1 MQSQRLKKAISYLLL
16 FVLLGNPLLVAA
28 EGISLA
34 VGADQTNT
42 GLRNTMNGVT
52 VVDIATPS
60 AKGVSHNKFA
70 DFNVPAQGV
79 IFNNS
84 LTPGVS
90 AIGGWVDGNRRLAGG
105 TASLIL
111 AEVTGR
117 NRSELL
123 GFTEIFGDSA
133 EFVLANAN
141 GITCN
146 GCGFINTPRVTL
158 TTGLPQFSDGGL
170 TGFDVR
176 GGDVAFDG
184 QGMNAS
190 NVSQF
195 DIIAGAMSLNAVLYA
210 DKLNIISGNNQVDYQ
225 TGAAALNGQPSDY
238 QFALDA
244 SALGA
249 MYANQIRLIG
259 NGDGL
264 GVRSE
269 GMISATNQLELTAD
283 GELKLKDVITS
294 GALTLQSRQAG
305 LTTTGNVFGQVVDI
319 WAQGQIVNQGLLAA
333 AESLK
338 LQGQGLLQSGDLI
351 AGLGQD
357 GSLLTSGELQI
368 QLSAGLQNSGKILS
382 QSQATIVADS
392 LNNTESGLIQ
402 SRQLSGLGGDW
413 LNMGTVL
420 AEQLAIESDSFG
432 NSGTVQAGRMDWIV
446 QQLNQ
451 SAGWLLQTDA
461 DAAFNFSGQTLS
473 ISGGQV
479 YSAGQTRIN
488 ATLVSN
494 GGSWQLTGQAAIN
507 TDVLQNSGTLYV
519 QSDASFNIKD
529 LNNSGDMLFAAEQ
542 GPVWTGLTQ
551 LNNSGRLQ
559 INARDY
565 SFNLTGALINSGELL
580 HLGEGVFSVSAAQLN
595 NSGSVLSNQQLD
607 LKSDDFINSGTVS
620 AKLLQ
625 MQAATLTNSGEIIAE
640 QLTLSAQRLL
650 NDGGTLVSLSDQA
663 GSMQLSVSD
672 EIRNRKGTIAS
683 NSSEFS
689 LATKLFDNSEGTV
702 RGQTLLSIDAA
713 KLVNNQGSIVAS
725 SVTARTNQL
734 ENDAGTI
741 AATDRVGIYAAE
753 FLNGTGVVQGQRV
766 DLNADRIS
774 TSGVL
779 FGDRLTLTTDELTM
793 TGGQIRAS
801 NLLTLTATQA
811 SISGDSLVQAQNVEL
826 DTSSLMLGRGASLEA
841 TALSLKAT
849 DISNRGD
856 IKVAGEEFNL
866 QVRDLTN
873 FGTIQ
878 SQALRSTIQ
887 ADSFSNYGQL
897 LQFGG
902 GPMDLNVAGELLNA
916 GTIQVDGDL
925 RMNAWALHNQSGSI
939 AAKGRVQI
947 QANELKNQPD
957 ALISGQSLTIHAGTI
972 ENQGAMATQRLELKA
987 NSLSNSGL
995 MSALAASLSAT
1006 SFQNSGQ
1013 LLLTGS
1019 TQDSQITS
1027 SNILNSGLIYT
1038 QNNNFV
1044 LNTDWLNN
1052 SGGQFIQSGGGSAQL
1067 DIGEIS
1073 SNFGGTIALNA
1084 PLSLQMDRLNNENGV
1099 IQASE
1104 LSVAVGELNNKNGKL
1119 IATSDL
1125 AELLVDVK
1133 GDWNNESGQ
1142 LLSAAKTTTLNALNL
1157 LNAGGTIQMQGVG
1170 VLDVA
1175 TLNNLNAGV
1184 IQAGGA
1190 LTLATG
1196 SLQNS
1201 GAIQGDTVRLSATT
1215 LENSGLI
1222 AATGSAGSGL
1232 SIEAEQLLNQ
1242 GRIVSEGTELNLAAR
1257 LINSSGTMLHY
1268 GPGIFSVEALEVRNS
1283 GQMASAGALQL
1294 TSSELQNSGQLLAA
1308 GQLQIDTEL
1317 FNSSGKVQAR
1327 DVLVHSNSLTNSGDL
1342 LASRN
1347 MLLGAAGITNAGR
1360 IEAERLELQSS
1371 WLENSGS
1378 VESFGKQQQ
1387 SFIHQLTHINNSGV
1401 LASQG
1406 QDFSLQLQQL
1416 TNSGK
1421 ILHYGTGLLAI
1432 EVLDKLDN
1440 LTGQILAKGDV
1451 NLISQA
1457 LDNGSGLIEVAGK
1470 LNIDATML
1478 NNTDGQI
1485 RVLGDELLQLKI
1497 QQQLD
1502 NSGGQILAH
1511 SLQLEA
1517 DSLLNRQGHVGS
1529 LGSQA
1534 QLELK
1539 LSQWL
1544 DNTAGLISS
1553 NGGQVSLITPVL
1565 NNSNGTL
1572 NFAGT
1577 GAASLELGSLQN
1589 SGQGQILSSQDL
1601 TVSAKTIDNQGQIA
1615 ASQALTMV
1623 SEELTNQGQLLAGQL
1638 ELQQQQLHNSG
1649 VISAQTAE
1657 ILADQFGNTGQVDV
1671 MKALKVL
1678 VQQLQNQGR
1687 IGANQ
1692 QFSLNSD
1699 NLNNQ
1704 GGLLYQAG
1712 SGPFTLDVLQ
1722 TLNNTQGQILAGQGQ
1737 TTIRALELLNRQGEI
1752 QAAGVFDLQ
1761 ADLLDNQDGELSAG
1775 QARLDLKQLTNG
1787 GTGLI
1792 AADQLQ
1798 LLSQSVQN
1806 AAAISARQLVLR
1818 TDLMQNSAGAQLS
1831 GAELDLDIGELN
1843 NAGQISAGQQLQLVA
1858 GKLTNQQQALLGS
1871 AGTLQINAAE
1881 LQQQGQI
1888 VATGQAEINAD
1899 LLNNTGLIAASQ
1911 LAITSTQAANAGV
1924 WSADALTVQLGSLD
1938 NSGEIGAQSIQ
1949 GQLNSLNNSGSLI
1962 ASGTAAHS
1970 WSLQPGKLF
1979 NTGLIASFG
1988 ADWNLNSSELHNQK
2002 GQLLHLGQG
2011 QFNLNLTSSLVNEQG
2026 VLASEGNLAIKAAL
2040 LQNSGGQILADQLE
2054 TEQQQ
2059 LVNHGL
2065 IQAEQI
2071 KVRADSVLNGAQGQL
2086 AANDKLL
2093 LDSAQIENKGSLS
2106 ARVLELKAQTVKQ
2119 QGQLVADQLTVNAGQ
2134 LHNSGQTVAGSAQLK
2149 LTELLNSGSL
2159 ISKAQQGSGL
2169 SIITDSLTNS
2179 GLIANAGNNL
2189 QLQSRLLNN
2198 DTGQIQHVGA
2208 GVLALDVLE
2217 QLSNRDGELVSAS
2230 DLTLSTAALDNSGG
2244 LIQIEKSGQLQATE
2258 LINQQ
2263 GTIVAFGAAPLV
2275 LDSVRMDNTGGTLGA
2290 EKLIIR
2296 SAVLDNQ
2303 QGEILAGQLQMELD
2317 QLSNTKGAIRASSA
2331 HIQANN
2337 LSNTQGELSVMQQLQ
2352 LSLSGH
2358 LDNQQGLILTG
2369 QQTSISA
2376 DSLNNSGVIALQGNA
2391 ELQLSL
2397 QGTAQNSGT
2406 ISSAGLLGL
2415 NSARLQND
2423 GLLDAKTLQ
2432 LQSAELK
2439 TTGQIQGETV
2449 TIKAGQFSNAGSI
2462 LATASQGKSL
2472 QIQSEQPL
2480 LNSGHIQS
2488 HGDRLE
2494 LSQLVNQGGK
2504 VVLAGIGVLALDS
2517 LINRNGVV
2525 YSAADIQL
2533 TGNSSNLQSGLILA
2547 ERDLQASVSVLDNS
2561 AGEMQAGG
2569 LLQLKA
2575 TELINDGGQIT
2586 GAGSASRIEADRL
2599 SNRQGALVSKS
2610 TLQAQLTSLDNT
2622 GGLIA
2627 AQSNLTLDLN
2637 TLDNSAGTISSGGQ
2651 LQIKADELLNRQGLV
2666 SAAGAELNIIKLNN
2680 ALGRIETTGN
2690 LLIDSQSLNNDGGQ
2704 LIAKGAEFSLKVT
2717 GTLSNNAGGRIETA
2731 AQQALLQAGVLNNNS
2746 GVLYHSGSGV
2756 MTLTTDSSMDNSKG
2770 TVASLGSLL
2779 LTTGNSLNGIGL
2791 NNTQGQIFAK
2801 GPLKLELLDALQNQ
2815 QGQISSEQQLSL
2827 NAAAFHNQSGELVA
2841 AQGLQLTTTADITN
2855 TDGLI
2860 LNKAGQMHL
2869 QAASL
2874 NNLGQGSV
2882 LQQNGTTTLA
2892 LKSLTNQGQM
2902 ALGSQALV
2910 QAETLTNS
2918 GLLTATELQ
2927 LQTDQLANS
2936 GQLSAALLQID
2947 SKILNNDN
2955 GVLAS
2960 TSGFGESL
2968 KLNTPGQISN
2978 RGGLIQSAGQQ
2989 LQLLQGVDNR
2999 AGEIRLL
3006 GTGVLSIDAL
3016 QNQQGTVVSA
3026 GALTLTGDTDNSAG
3040 VLQAAG
3046 QLNLTAEQFNN
3057 AQGLVYGQQGLVIQA
3072 DSLNNRQGT
3081 IAAAG
3086 QANIQ
3091 ANELQNQNG
3100 VIQAAGSG
3108 LQLTANSLN
3117 NDGGSIYQQGSGPLT
3132 VQVLGALSNKGGTIA
3147 AQQQFDL
3154 TAASLDNSAGVLSA
3168 AQLQIQTAGLNNSAG
3183 RIQANE
3189 LSLNATTLD
3198 NSNGG
3203 TLLGLGSSDRALQLN
3218 ISGLLNNSGGVIES
3232 RGNNFALTS
3241 VQELNNQ
3248 GGKIRHLGSG
3258 ELVLQPSAE
3267 LNNSSGQI
3275 ATLGRLSLDFA
3286 QILNSNGTISA
3297 KGPLSL
3303 TTTKLVNDSGLI
3315 ESGQQLVLNSTNT
3328 VSNTAGA
3335 VVAAGQLTVQTAG
3348 SLDNKNG
3355 TFYGGQGALLS
3366 ASTIDNSGGS
3376 IGSGAGLT
3384 IQSGSVFNN
3393 QSGTVVAAG
3402 NLELDANQVLNNAG
3416 AMQAGALLIETSE
3429 LNNSKGS
3436 LQGNTVKLISG
3447 SLNNSQGTILAN
3459 STTQNALDLS
3469 QAGPVNNSSG
3479 TLATRSTD
3487 WTVST
3492 SAINNDNGRLLH
3504 LGTGTFSLLSAG
3516 SLSNNGVIASSG
3528 DLLLQSS
3535 GVTNSGTLQ
3544 AARQLTAQGAF
3555 TNTGSGVINAG
3566 VLDLQAGNQTVSN
3579 AGQITAQQQLTV
3591 QAGNLNNSGILYS
3604 QGQMQLNA
3612 GQISNSGVLSANVLT
3627 AANFGLFD
3635 NSGRVETSSAQLTGG
3650 SLQNRAG
3657 ALLFNSSTAANSL
3670 QLNVSALSNSGTIYN
3685 NSATMTVTGNLSNQ
3699 GTLFHAGSG
3708 SLTLAHNGSANIS
3721 GGQIASAGILNLQS
3735 NLSGAGR
3742 VTAVQGM
3749 NINTG
3754 GTFVNTGAQLYTQ
3767 GNLTLNSALD
3777 NRSGSLIADG
3787 QLVINTSGLVNNESG
3802 IIQGLAL
3809 SLTAASLNNQNGVI
3823 TSTGSGNGQ
3832 ILVGSLNNSAGLIQT
3847 SNSNFTLNVSSLNN
3861 TGGDIRHSGGGTLAI
3876 NSSGAIQQQ
3885 GRILS
3890 AGVLSIE
3897 TLAELNNNN
3906 GQLAG
3911 SSFNLKATGQF
3922 SNNGGT
3928 VQASST
3934 SGSSQLTAAAITN
3947 NSGVIWANGS
3957 GLTLT
3962 TGGALQNN
3970 AGQILQ
3976 AGTGTLQVN
3985 AASLSNAS
3993 AGKLIS
3999 NGAMGLEINGSV
4011 QNAGQISS
4019 AGNLT
4024 LRAQDLTNQ
4033 DLISSRNGQLNATL
4047 TGLTNSGVISG
4058 KNAMTLNTS
4067 TLNNSAGT
4075 LQSEGHLTV
4084 GTGGLTIG
4092 RIMAGQLTLNTSSAL
4107 TIQSSDVLS
4116 SAGAMSLTTT
4126 GGLTNAGQVTAN
4138 GALTVNSSSLI
4149 NQLGA
4154 ALKGAANSVISTGSL
4169 SNQGILSSNNNL
4181 TITASSSQNSGT
4193 IAAAGTLTH
4202 NASLTNSNLVFAGQ
4216 ALNINGSVS
4225 NTANLYSNGS
4235 MTISGSSIQ
4244 NNGGV
4249 ISSVGQMMLS
4259 GTIENNRVGGVIN
4272 YSPSTTTT
4280 SYEEGER
4287 YGYETFN
4294 ANRDYSWK
4302 LDSKEIK
4309 TTEQKATVT
4318 GNEGLIV
4325 SGGNMTLNG
4334 SVTNNFSTISSG
4346 GVMQLTGASVVNNS
4360 VQNKLV
4366 REITTYTE
4374 NWTYSCLQG
4383 TLDNCTEP
4391 GLDFM
4396 TGREQTGQY
4405 TEENFQSGAY
4415 GIIVA
4420 TGGIQGKVDNLIQTD
4435 ISALSPGSQ
4444 SANTAVSGSA
4454 GSVSR
4459 GNDAGATSSAS
4470 VAVTSQSGQQL
4481 GFGGQSKT
4489 NVNTGSAQTGLNSS
4503 NQGVSAGYSNQTTQ
4517 TAAQNLNGPDAIS
4530 PEATAGNAL
4539 EQVKIVTAAQGPAL
4553 SAVDLS
4559 NQQPDIKPR
4568 TVDDRRDRQ
4577 QLGPIA
4583 AVQDGDLDK
4592 HGLGRQPVVG
4602 MPVQNPDLIPLVV
4615 DGSGATRTEVT
4626 AAVTA
4631 PEQHQGPTGPEQSE
4645 VTGGKLAGVV
4655 NVGGPVF
4662 NAVGIEAELVTV
4674 PGRDQVGIIDPVG
4687 PISAQV
4693 GPGNLEAVPDWTKAA
4708 TAIGLIGNGSG
4719 GSGDQGDIEI
4729 PGQPVAELQQA
4740 QGSTGGLTAE
4750 AQGFDQS
4757 GINASLRFF
4766 TSAPGL
4772 NLPTVDQK
4780 SVLVG
4785 QALSQYNPDKVIA
4798 GMVQQQQG
4806 TVQQQRNASQSQ
4818 GQQSSV
4824 FLTEQQMQV
4833 LTQELGFDEQV
4844 INQGQQVLYA
4854 SLSQRDL
4861 MPDGVTI
4868 YSGGSIDLEVTNDI
4882 QLHAGIGA
4890 ADELWLST
4898 QGNLDLGN
4906 NGFFDSEHLLGL
4918 SVGGDFST
4926 NRDLSSANLLLD
4938 IGGNFSNNASLTG
4951 TELLS
4956 ISSGKSLLN
4965 QGTLSG
4971 GTVWLDAGTDLINQG
4986 RIQGSNV
4993 GLQAGGDIINRTEFS
5008 QHTIKNGENSQ
5019 TYTMVGTAPQ
5029 IISTDSLS
5037 MNAGNNLDLQG
5048 SKLSAAGDISLSA
5061 GKDVLLGAVEK
5072 VFGSEKY
5079 FKGGYDISYDR
5090 TYDVVSLQAGGN
5102 LSVAA
5107 GNNLQSE
5114 GAVFTALGDI
5124 ELAAGNEMNLL
5135 GVVEYHEDRDKT
5147 TKKSTFKKKVTV
5159 NEEYEAIHQG
5169 TVVLA
5174 GGNIS
5179 LNAQQTADGIQLF
5192 NSGNVLLEGTQM
5204 QAGGSILAYSQG
5216 EMNVVSGEEWQS
5228 ETHYTKKSYAG
5239 GLFGSSKTTEI
5250 DVQYLG
5256 HSELNAAGN
5265 ITLLAQNDINVLAGR
5280 INATN
5285 IIAQA
5290 GFGNEAAKAAD
5301 VNILGDTETS
5311 SFYQESRRNG
5321 LALDFSDNFLSVAKE
5336 TAQQNRTVQT
5346 NYIGSVFDAT
5356 DNIGLTASRDINIV
5370 GSELYAGKNILL
5382 DAGRDVNVVAG
5393 AGSFNNASMESE
5405 TKTGIAVSADQNS
5418 VSVFAGDDTQKL
5430 TTDSSGTLLTGSV
5443 LSAGENLQLK
5453 AGNDI
5458 QVAGSE
5464 LAALQDIRLS
5474 AVNNISIV
5482 TATEKLNEQQ
5492 TQSSIRDGLTVTASH
5507 NLGQLADTLSSL
5519 GQGGNAVTQ
5528 ASSVLKAADA
5538 LNNAGPSA
5546 SAHLGQTTSST
5557 TDAVEQQLAQTSG
5570 LTAGRDIVLNAGNT
5584 LLLEGA
5590 QLGAKRDVLMNAANI
5605 QITSALDKVNS
5616 SNSSE
5621 YLQTGANL
5629 NVSMSNASLT
5639 LGFSKSD
5646 SELDTQNS
5654 SAVGSVINA
5663 GRDVTLNASNDLT
5676 IAGSDISAVND
5687 VALVAGN
5694 NIDIKASQGSFGSQ
5708 SNDSHQ
5714 SVGAGIN
5721 FGSDGIGFTANMAM
5735 GEGDLDREGTT
5746 NTNSHIT
5753 AGKNLT
5759 VTSGN
5764 NTSIVGGNLSGTDIS
5779 MDVGGDLT
5787 LASVQDKGKVEGER
5801 WDVAANLTVG
5811 AGVSG
5816 GASVGKGETQ
5826 GSSAWV
5832 NEQSSIIGASSVT
5845 IRTEGHT
5852 QIDGAVIANQDA
5864 EGNDLGN
5871 LTLDTGTLGFSD
5883 IKDHDKED
5891 SYYLNVGFNA
5901 GDNTGTNQTESGTT
5915 YTASGSL
5922 SSHDKE
5928 QINRATVGDGTITV
5942 RDTPEQDLSG
5952 LNRDTALAQ
5961 QVTKDE
5967 SSSTELYVSSTS
5979 VKSVGNLIS
5988 NPGTQLEQWTA
5999 NVESIGDTKA
6009 WGIVA
6014 ENGTDAL
6021 EDTYNAASKA
6031 VSEKDLKA
6039 GNFWEALD
6047 STHKITQLK
6056 NDLTRTP
6063 EGLALLEKLKSDD
6076 PDERLAAQAELGQ
6089 LAQDKFGIDP
6099 SEIRFYDGSETT
6111 SDSLRDTVLADVKG
6125 GTVLEEGN
6133 SEFGNI
6139 FINVDK
6145 ATDGKDMTN
6154 TLGHEVYETV
6164 TLQTQGTN
6172 DAAQEV
6178 IAGMVGEQLANR
6190 IDQAMGGALATV
6202 STGGLGST
6210 GTVQQGT
6217 QHANAVGNA
6226 RVDYYLTKK
6235 TVDEVKS
6242 CLTGQT
6248 CSSAEQKAAVLG
6260 RAEALSKVLD
6270 NELNQ
6275 VCKNSPESDACRT
6288 AVNSAT
6294 QYIAM
6299 VDAWKVLND
6308 DTSRSSQNTFDYV
6321 YNSDGAD
6328 GRFALYYNTIDNRA
6342 DLFGASNQY
6351 EQHVGLG
6358 AQWFGG
6364 AEFVSRAPLTGLG
6377 ADGDASWATFG
6388 VGGLMTGTDVYEW
6401 RNEAGNTLINA
6412 GFDNFKNLYNQ
6423 AVTDP
6428 VAWDINQ
6435 LRNEQ
6440 AALQPVHE
6448 GYLGDRVVFRGIGNA
6463 FTDTLIPILGA
6474 GNNPLTDKKQGMP
6487 GGIDILDYKSR
6498 VKFGCKLLG
6507 YSEAQGCKP

>member
-1 MQSQRLKKAISYLLL
+1 MIMQSQRLKKAISYLLL

-34 VGADQTNT
+34 VGVDQTNT

-70 DFNVPAQGV
+70 DFNVPAEGV

-158 TTGLPQFSDGGL
+158 TTGLPQFSEGGL
-170 TGFDVR
+170 SGFDVR
-176 GGDVAFDG
+176 GGDIAIDG
-184 QGMNAS
+184 QGMNAG
-190 NVSQF
+190 NVSRF

-210 DKLNIISGNNQVDYQ
+210 DQLNIIAGNNQVDYQ
-225 TGAAALNGQPSDY
+225 TGAASQNGRLSDY

-259 NGDGL
+259 NGEGL

-305 LTTTGNVFGQVVDI
+305 LTTTGNVFGQRVDI

-333 AESLK
+333 AELLK
-338 LQGQGLLQSGDLI
+338 LQGQGLQQSGDLI

-357 GSLLTSGELQI
+357 GLLLNSGDLQI
-368 QLSAGLQNSGKILS
+368 QLSADLHNSGKILS
-382 QSQATIVADS
+382 QSQASIVANS
-392 LNNTESGLIQ
+392 LTNTETGLIQ
-402 SRQLSGLGGDW
+402 SEQLSGHGGQW
-413 LNMGTVL
+413 LNLGSVL
-420 AEQLAIESDSFG
+420 AEQLSIDADSFS

-451 SAGWLLQTDA
+451 SAGWLVQTDA
-461 DAAFNFSGQTLS
+461 DAAFNFSGQALN
-473 ISGGQV
+473 IDGGQV
-479 YSAGQTRIN
+479 YSAGQTGIN
-488 ATLVSN
+488 AGLVSN
-494 GGSWQLTGQAAIN
+494 DGSWQLTGQATIN
-507 TDVLQNSGTLYV
+507 AQVLQNSGALYLL
-519 QSDASFNIKD
+519 SDASFNIAE
-529 LNNSGDMLFAAEQ
+529 LGNSGDLLFAASQ
-542 GPVWTGLTQ
+542 GPVWTGLQQ
-551 LNNSGRLQ
+551 LNNSGLLQ
-559 INARDY
+559 VHAKDY
-565 SFNLTGALINSGELL
+565 SFNVAGAVQNSGELL
-580 HLGEGVFSVSAAQLN
+580 HLGEGTFSLSAAQLN
-595 NSGSVLSNQQLD
+595 NSGSVLSNQHLEFQA
-607 LKSDDFINSGTVS
+607 DDFINSGTMS

-625 MQAATLTNSGEIIAE
+625 MQATILSNSGELIAE
-640 QLTLSAQRLL
+640 QLSLSAQRLL
-650 NDGGTLVSLSDQA
+650 NDGGTLASLSAQA

-672 EIRNRKGTIAS
+672 EIRNRQGTIAS
-683 NSSEFS
+683 NSSE
-689 LATKLFDNSEGTV
+689 LTLTTKLFDNSQGMV
-702 RGQTLLSIDAA
+702 LGQGQTALSIDAA
-713 KLVNNQGSIVAS
+713 ELVNNGGSVVSS
-725 SVTARTNQL
+725 SVIIEAEQL
-734 ENDAGTI
+734 ENDSGTI
-741 AATDRVGIYAAE
+741 AATNRVGVYATE
-753 FLNGTGVVQGQRV
+753 FLNGTGVVQAQQL
-766 DLNADRIS
+766 DLSADRID

-779 FGDRLTLTTDELTM
+779 FGDNLNLSATELAM
-793 TGGQIRAS
+793 TGGQILAS
-801 NLLTLTATQA
+801 NNLVLTAAQA
-811 SISGDSLVQAQNVEL
+811 SISGNSLIQAQNADL
-826 DTSSLMLGRGASLEA
+826 NTSKLLLGAGTSLEA
-841 TALSLKAT
+841 KNLNLKAT
-849 DISNRGD
+849 DISNSGD
-856 IKVAGEEFNL
+856 VKVAGDAFHL
-866 QVRDLTN
+866 QVRDLEN

-878 SQALRSTIQ
+878 SQALKTSIE
-887 ADSFSNYGQL
+887 ADNFSNYGQL

-902 GPMDLNVAGELLNA
+902 GPLDLKVAQRLFNA
-916 GTIQVDGDL
+916 GAIQTDGDL
-925 RMNAWALHNQSGSI
+925 NIKAGTVQNQSGSI
-939 AAKGRVQI
+939 AATARI
-947 QANELKNQPD
+947 QLQTKELTNQSA
-957 ALISGQSLTIHAGTI
+957 ALISGQRLSFQTNSVLNLGSLVA
-972 ENQGAMATQRLELKA
+972 QQLELSA
-987 NSLSNSGL
+987 DTLTNSGL
-995 MSALAASLSAT
+995 MSALAGTLSLSTFKNSGQLHLTGVAQD
-1006 SFQNSGQ
+1006 SQISSDILQNSGQ
-1013 LLLTGS
+1013 
-1019 TQDSQITS
+1019 
-1027 SNILNSGLIYT
+1027 IYT
-1038 QNNNFV
+1038 KNRNFV
-1044 LNTDWLNN
+1044 LKVDELNNNGGQLIQEGNGSAWLN
-1052 SGGQFIQSGGGSAQL
+1052 
-1067 DIGEIS
+1067 IGEIS
-1073 SNFGGTIALNA
+1073 SNYEGTIAVNA

-1099 IQASE
+1099 IQSTG
-1104 LSVAVGELNNKNGKL
+1104 LSVTVGELNNKNGKL
-1119 IATSDL
+1119 VATSDSGVMSINVERL
-1125 AELLVDVK
+1125 
-1133 GDWNNESGQ
+1133 WNNELGQ
-1142 LLSAAKTTTLNALNL
+1142 LLSAAKTTKLKAANL
-1157 LNAGGTIQMQGVG
+1157 INAGGTIQMRGVG

-1175 TLNNLNAGV
+1175 TLDNLNAGV
-1184 IQAGGA
+1184 IQAGDD
-1190 LTLATG
+1190 LTLTATTV
-1196 SLQNS
+1196 QNA
-1201 GAIQGDTVRLSATT
+1201 GAIQGDSLQLSATT
-1215 LENSGLI
+1215 LGNKGLI
-1222 AATGSAGSGL
+1222 AASGRAGSGL
-1232 SIEAEQLLNQ
+1232 RINTGQLLNQ
-1242 GRIVSEGTELNLAAR
+1242 GTIVSEGAELHLAASK
-1257 LINSSGTMLHY
+1257 INSSGAMLHY
-1268 GPGIFSVEALEVRNS
+1268 GSGVFSIDALDVRND
-1283 GQMASAGALQL
+1283 GKMATAGSLQL
-1294 TSSELQNSGQLLAA
+1294 TSKQLQNSGQLVAA
-1308 GQLQIDTEL
+1308 GQLQINTNL
-1317 FNSSGKVQAR
+1317 FNSSGKVQGR
-1327 DVLVHSNSLTNSGDL
+1327 DVLLYSGNFTNSGDL
-1342 LASRN
+1342 LASRS
-1347 MLLGAAGITNAGR
+1347 MLLSAEGITNAGR
-1360 IEAERLELQSS
+1360 IEAETLELQSS
-1371 WLENSGS
+1371 SLENSGS
-1378 VESFGKQQQ
+1378 VESFGQQQQ

-1421 ILHYGTGLLAI
+1421 ILHYGQGVLAI
-1432 EVLDKLDN
+1432 EVLDTLDN

-1470 LNIDATML
+1470 LNIDASML

-1497 QQQLD
+1497 QQQL
-1502 NSGGQILAH
+1502 NNTGGQILAH

-1517 DSLLNRQGHVGS
+1517 DSLLNREGHVGS

-1539 LSQWL
+1539 LIQWL

-1623 SEELTNQGQLLAGQL
+1623 SEQLTNQGQLLAGQL
-1638 ELQQQQLHNSG
+1638 ELQQQQLYNSG
-1649 VISAQTAE
+1649 AISAQAAE
-1657 ILADQFGNTGQVDV
+1657 ILANQFSNTGQVDV
-1671 MKALKVL
+1671 MTALKVE

-1692 QFSLNSD
+1692 QFSLSSNQLD
-1699 NLNNQ
+1699 NQ
-1704 GGLLYQAG
+1704 GGQLYQAG

-1722 TLNNTQGQILAGQGQ
+1722 TLNNTQGQILAGNGQ
-1737 TTIRALELLNRQGEI
+1737 TTIRTLELLNNQGQI
-1752 QAAGVFDLQ
+1752 QAAGVFELQ
-1761 ADLLDNQDGELSAG
+1761 ADLFDNQDGELLAG
-1775 QARLDLKQLTNG
+1775 QANLELKQLTNS

-1806 AAAISARQLVLR
+1806 EAAISAGQLVLR
-1818 TDLMQNSAGAQLS
+1818 ADLMQNSAGAQLS
-1831 GAELDLDIGELN
+1831 GAELNLDIGELN

-1871 AGTLQINAAE
+1871 AGALQINAAE

-1888 VATGQAEINAD
+1888 VATQQASITAD
-1899 LLNNTGLIAASQ
+1899 LLNNTGLIAASE
-1911 LAITSTQAANAGV
+1911 LAITSTQATNAGV

-1949 GQLNSLNNSGSLI
+1949 GQLSSLNNSGSLI

-1970 WSLQPGKLF
+1970 WSLQPGKVF
-1979 NTGLIASFG
+1979 NSGLIASFG

-2002 GQLLHLGQG
+2002 GQLLHLGHG

-2040 LQNSGGQILADQLE
+2040 LQNNGGQILADQLE

-2059 LVNHGL
+2059 LINHGQ

-2071 KVRADSVLNGAQGQL
+2071 KVRADSVLNGGQGQL
-2086 AANDKLL
+2086 AANDELL
-2093 LDSAQIENKGSLS
+2093 LDSGQIENNGSLS
-2106 ARVLELKAQTVKQ
+2106 AGVLELQAQTVKQ
-2119 QGQLVADQLTVNAGQ
+2119 QGLLVAGQLTVNAGQ
-2134 LHNSGQTVAGSAQLK
+2134 LYNSGQTVAGSARLT

-2159 ISKAQQGSGL
+2159 ISKAQQGAGL
-2169 SIITDSLTNS
+2169 SVTADSLTNS
-2179 GLIANAGNNL
+2179 GLIANAGNSL

-2217 QLSNRDGELVSAS
+2217 QLSNRNGELVSAS
-2230 DLTLSTAALDNSGG
+2230 DLTLTTSVLDNSDG
-2244 LIQIEKSGQLQATE
+2244 LIQMEKSGQIQATE

-2263 GTIVAFGAAPLV
+2263 GTVVAFGAAPLV
-2275 LDSVRMDNTGGTLGA
+2275 LDSVRLDNTGGTLGA

-2296 SAVLDNQ
+2296 SGVLDNQ

-2331 HIQANN
+2331 HIQATS

-2358 LDNQQGLILTG
+2358 LDNQQGMILTG

-2406 ISSAGLLGL
+2406 ISSAGLLEL
-2415 NSARLQND
+2415 NSAGLRNG

-2432 LQSAELK
+2432 LQSTELT
-2439 TTGQIQGETV
+2439 TTGQIQGDTV
-2449 TIKAGQFSNAGSI
+2449 TIQAGQFNNAGSI
-2462 LATASQGKSL
+2462 LATASQGESL

-2488 HGDRLE
+2488 QGNRLE
-2494 LSQLVNQGGK
+2494 LSQLINQGGK

-2517 LINRNGVV
+2517 LTNRNGVV

-2547 ERDLQASVSVLDNS
+2547 EGDLHASVSVLDNS

-2586 GAGSASRIEADRL
+2586 GAGGASRIEADHL

-2610 TLQAQLTSLDNT
+2610 TLQAQLNSLDNRD
-2622 GGLIA
+2622 GLIA

-2666 SAAGAELNIIKLNN
+2666 SAAGTELNISKLNN

-2690 LLIDSQSLNNDGGQ
+2690 LLIDSQSLNNEGGQ

-2717 GTLSNNAGGRIETA
+2717 GTLNNNAGGRIETA
-2731 AQQALLQAGVLNNNS
+2731 AQQALLQAGVFNNNS

-2756 MTLTTDSSMDNSKG
+2756 MALTTDSSMDNSKG
-2770 TVASLGSLL
+2770 AVASLGSLL
-2779 LTTGNSLNGIGL
+2779 LSTGNSLNGIGL

-2801 GPLKLELLDALQNQ
+2801 GPLKLELVDALLNQ
-2815 QGQISSEQQLSL
+2815 KGQISSEQQLSL

-2841 AQGLQLTTTADITN
+2841 AKGLQLTTTADITN

-2874 NNLGQGSV
+2874 NNLGQGTV

-2892 LKSLTNQGQM
+2892 LNSLTNQGQM

-2910 QAETLTNS
+2910 QAETITNS

-2947 SKILNNDN
+2947 SRILNNDN

-3026 GALTLTGDTDNSAG
+3026 GALTLTGDTENSAG

-3100 VIQAAGSG
+3100 VIQAAGSS

-3117 NDGGSIYQQGSGPLT
+3117 NDGGSMYQQGSGPLT

-3168 AQLQIQTAGLNNSAG
+3168 AQLQIQTAGLNNNAG

-3189 LSLNATTLD
+3189 LSLNATTLN

-3258 ELVLQPSAE
+3258 ELVLKPAAE
-3267 LNNSSGQI
+3267 LNNNSGQI

-3328 VSNTAGA
+3328 VSNAAGA

-3366 ASTIDNSGGS
+3366 ASAIDNSGGS

-3384 IQSGSVFNN
+3384 IQSGTLFNN

-3402 NLELDANQVLNNAG
+3402 TLELDANRVLNNSG

-3429 LNNSKGS
+3429 LNNSRGS
-3436 LQGNTVKLISG
+3436 LQANTVKLISG

-3459 STTQNALDLS
+3459 SSALNALDLS
-3469 QAGPVNNSSG
+3469 QAGAVNNSSG
-3479 TLATRSTD
+3479 TLASRSTN
-3487 WTVST
+3487 WTLST

-3504 LGTGTFSLLSAG
+3504 LGTGTFSLLSSG
-3516 SLSNNGVIASSG
+3516 SMNNNGVIASSG

-3555 TNTGSGVINAG
+3555 TNTGSGVINAA
-3566 VLDLQAGNQTVSN
+3566 VLDLQAGNQTVIN
-3579 AGQITAQQQLTV
+3579 AGQITAQQQLTL
-3591 QAGNLNNSGILYS
+3591 QAGSLSNSGTLYS
-3604 QGQMQLNA
+3604 QGQMQLSA
-3612 GQISNSGVLSANVLT
+3612 GLISNSGVLSANALT
-3627 AANFGLFD
+3627 AANFSLFD
-3635 NSGRVETSSAQLTGG
+3635 NSGRVETSSAQFTGS

-3670 QLNVSALSNSGTIYN
+3670 QLNLSALSNSGTIYN
-3685 NSATMTVTGNLSNQ
+3685 NSASMTVTGNLSNQ

-3708 SLTLAHNGSANIS
+3708 SLTLAHSGSADIS
-3721 GGQIASAGILNLQS
+3721 GGQIASAGTLNLQA

-3742 VTAVQGM
+3742 VSAVQGM

-3787 QLVINTSGLVNNESG
+3787 QLVINTSGQVNNESG

-3823 TSTGSGNGQ
+3823 TSTGTGNGQ
-3832 ILVGSLNNSAGLIQT
+3832 IQVGSLNNSAGLIQT
-3847 SNSNFTLNVSSLNN
+3847 SNSNFNINASSLNN

-3897 TLAELNNNN
+3897 TLAELNNDN

-3928 VQASST
+3928 VQASSS
-3934 SGSSQLTAAAITN
+3934 SGSSQLTAEAITN
-3947 NSGVIWANGS
+3947 NSGVIWANGG

-3962 TGGALQNN
+3962 SGGALQNN

-4092 RIMAGQLTLNTSSAL
+4092 RIMAGQLTLDTGSAL

-4126 GGLTNAGQVTAN
+4126 GGLTNAGQVMAN

-4154 ALKGAANSVISTGSL
+4154 AMKGGANSVITTGSL
-4169 SNQGILSSNNNL
+4169 TNQGILSSNNNL

-4280 SYEEGER
+4280 SYEEGDR
-4287 YGYETFN
+4287 YDYVYPN
-4294 ANRDYSWK
+4294 NNREYSWK
-4302 LDSKEIK
+4302 QNSKEIK
-4309 TTEQKATVT
+4309 STEQKATVT

-4346 GVMQLTGASVVNNS
+4346 GVLRLSGASVTNNS
-4360 VQNKLV
+4360 VQNKVV

-4374 NWTYSCLQG
+4374 NWSYRCLLG
-4383 TLDNCTEP
+4383 TLDNCPEP
-4391 GLDFM
+4391 GMDEM
-4396 TGREQTGQY
+4396 NSKVQTGQY
-4405 TEENFQSGAY
+4405 TEEDFQGGAY

-4420 TGGIQGKVDNLIQTD
+4420 AGGIQGTVENLTQTD
-4435 ISALSPGSQ
+4435 ISPLSAGSK

-4489 NVNTGSAQTGLNSS
+4489 NVNMGSAQTGLNSS
-4503 NQGVSAGYSNQTTQ
+4503 NQGISAGYSNQTTQ

-4553 SAVDLS
+4553 SAADLS

-4602 MPVQNPDLIPLVV
+4602 MPVQNPDLVQLSV

-4626 AAVTA
+4626 TAVTA
-4631 PEQHQGPTGPEQSE
+4631 PEQQQGPTGPEQRE

-4662 NAVGIEAELVTV
+4662 NAVGIEAELVTL

-4693 GPGNLEAVPDWTKAA
+4693 GPGNLEAAPDWTKAA
-4708 TAIGLIGNGSG
+4708 TAIGQIGNGAG
-4719 GSGDQGDIEI
+4719 GSADQGDIEI

-4740 QGSTGGLTAE
+4740 EGISGGLTAE

-4757 GINASLRFF
+4757 GINASLRID

-4772 NLPTVDQK
+4772 NLPPVDQK

-4806 TVQQQRNASQSQ
+4806 TVEQQRNTAQPQ
-4818 GQQSSV
+4818 GQQSST
-4824 FLTEQQMQV
+4824 FLTEQQVQV

-4868 YSGGSIDLEVTNDI
+4868 YSGGSINLEVTNDI

-4898 QGNLDLGN
+4898 QGNLDMGA
-4906 NGFFDSEHLLGL
+4906 NGFFDSEQLLGL

-4986 RIQGSNV
+4986 LIQGANV

-5008 QHTIKNGENSQ
+5008 QHTIKDGDNSR
-5019 TYTMVGTAPQ
+5019 TYTIVGTAPQ
-5029 IISTDSLS
+5029 IISTDNLSLI
-5037 MNAGNNLDLQG
+5037 AGNNLDLQG

-5061 GKDVLLGAVEK
+5061 GNDVLLGAVEK

-5114 GAVFTALGDI
+5114 GAIFTAFGDI

-5192 NSGNVLLEGTQM
+5192 NSGNVLLEGTQI

-5382 DAGRDVNVVAG
+5382 NAGRDVNVLAG

-5405 TKTGIAVSADQNS
+5405 TKTGIAVSANQNS

-5482 TATEKLNEQQ
+5482 AATEKLNEQQ

-5538 LNNAGPSA
+5538 LNNAGPNA
-5546 SAHLGQTTSST
+5546 SAHLGQTTTST
-5557 TDAVEQQLAQTSG
+5557 TDAVEQQLSQTSG
-5570 LTAGRDIVLNAGNT
+5570 LTAGRDIVLSAGNT

-5629 NVSMSNASLT
+5629 NASMSNASLT

-5646 SELDTQNS
+5646 SELDTQS
-5654 SAVGSVINA
+5654 SNAVGSVISA
-5663 GRDVTLNASNDLT
+5663 GRDVSLNASNDLT
-5676 IAGSDISAVND
+5676 IEGSDISAVND

-5694 NIDIKASQGSFGSQ
+5694 NIDIKTSQGSFGSQ

-5735 GEGDLDREGTT
+5735 GEGELDREGTT
-5746 NTNSHIT
+5746 HTNSHIT

-5764 NTSIVGGNLSGTDIS
+5764 NTSIVGGNLSGADIS

-5801 WDVAANLTVG
+5801 WDVAANITVG

-5832 NEQSSIIGASSVT
+5832 NEQSSIIGSNSVT

-5864 EGNDLGN
+5864 AGNDLGN

-5901 GDNTGTNQTESGTT
+5901 GDNTGTNQTESGST

-5928 QINRATVGDGTITV
+5928 QINRATIGDGTITV
-5942 RDTPEQDLSG
+5942 RDNPEQDLSG
-5952 LNRDTALAQ
+5952 LNRDTAVAQ

-5967 SSSTELYVSSTS
+5967 SSSTELYASSTS

-5988 NPGTQLEQWTA
+5988 NPGTQLEQWKT
-5999 NVESIGDTKA
+5999 NVTN
-6009 WGIVA
+6009 V
-6014 ENGTDAL
+6014 
-6021 EDTYNAASKA
+6021 ASKDA
-6031 VSEKDLKA
+6031 WQEVIS
-6039 GNFWEALD
+6039 N
-6047 STHKITQLK
+6047 
-6056 NDLTRTP
+6056 
-6063 EGLALLEKLKSDD
+6063 
-6076 PDERLAAQAELGQ
+6076 
-6089 LAQDKFGIDP
+6089 
-6099 SEIRFYDGSETT
+6099 GS
-6111 SDSLRDTVLADVKG
+6111 
-6125 GTVLEEGN
+6125 TVLER
-6133 SEFGNI
+6133 S
-6139 FINVDK
+6139 VLL
-6145 ATDGKDMTN
+6145 AQ
-6154 TLGHEVYETV
+6154 TLGSNLDGSLAQQLGEAGETAIEVAMVQHGMSAEEANAY
-6164 TLQTQGTN
+6164 LQEN
-6172 DAAQEV
+6172 PEVVNV
-6178 IAGMVGEQLANR
+6178 IAQLNMVRQAMENPDGFTAEQLAEQVAQIGATTMQQLSNS
-6190 IDQAMGGALATV
+6190 QADEQGMLYYVVNGVKTKLTPLQAATV
-6202 STGGLGST
+6202 
-6210 GTVQQGT
+6210 
-6217 QHANAVGNA
+6217 AVGNA
-6226 RVDYYLTKK
+6226 QRYLDELAATNPTALMAAEVMIAGATGGPVKTALMIALNKGVEAAVGEHVASLMDKVNNHVGHVISAANENADEFALDAADENLPTQGLLKDGARFVTETLGGIDVPGKKGGSASVSVGAKLPEGTGSKSVVDYKELSAGCSGSWCKSLNKPEPNTTYK
-6235 TVDEVKS
+6235 VDDNYSFTTDERGRTQKVE
-6242 CLTGQT
+6242 GQLNLDT
-6248 CSSAEQKAAVLG
+6248 ADRNKYQQCKAGKCGDAGDEGGHLIASIFNG
-6260 RAEALSKVLD
+6260 PGEAINLVPM
-6270 NELNQ
+6270 NGNLN
-6275 VCKNSPESDACRT
+6275 KG
-6288 AVNSAT
+6288 
-6294 QYIAM
+6294 
-6299 VDAWKVLND
+6299 AWKVMEND
-6308 DTSRSSQNTFDYV
+6308 
-6321 YNSDGAD
+6321 
-6328 GRFALYYNTIDNRA
+6328 
-6342 DLFGASNQY
+6342 
-6351 EQHVGLG
+6351 
-6358 AQWFGG
+6358 
-6364 AEFVSRAPLTGLG
+6364 
-6377 ADGDASWATFG
+6377 WA
-6388 VGGLMTGTDVYEW
+6388 
-6401 RNEAGNTLINA
+6401 
-6412 GFDNFKNLYNQ
+6412 
-6423 AVTDP
+6423 
-6428 VAWDINQ
+6428 
-6435 LRNEQ
+6435 
-6440 AALQPVHE
+6440 AALEQGKSVKVAITPVYIGSSKRPVSFDVE
-6448 GYLGDRVVFRGIGNA
+6448 YAIGNE
-6463 FTDTLIPILGA
+6463 FPVVKNIKNT
-6474 GNNPLTDKKQGMP
+6474 P
-6487 GGIDILDYKSR
+6487 GGT
-6498 VKFGCKLLG
+6498 
-6507 YSEAQGCKP
+6507 